1 MNFKGRLRQVIL
13 ATFGWVLLQSGAPG
27 AMQDQA
33 PVVHD
38 GSEAGQTF
46 RIAGTVVSAVTG
58 APLSQARIF
67 IIETGEAAK
76 TASMVTLENGHF
88 EFSELRPGKY
98 SLRGAKQGFIT
109 SAYDEHEGFS
119 TAIVTG
125 PEFATENLVLRLTP
139 MAIILGH
146 VFDESGIPIRNA
158 RLGLYVEDRGEGM
171 VRINRTGASTTDDR
185 GFYDFSLL
193 RPGKYYV
200 SVTAKPWYAIHPTT
214 TSATG
219 VPRANQAPASLDV
232 AYPTTYYNGATDAD
246 SATPIEVKG
255 GDRLQ
260 IDLHVNPV
268 PALHLILR
276 MPQVQPDEQN
286 GFRMTADLRK
296 RVFDSVESV
305 QPDGMH
311 PVAQGVYEL
320 TGIPPGRYTMRSNN
334 PNSGEL
340 EQSSEVDFVRDGQ
353 ELNDSHGE
361 PLGNLRL
368 SLKMSG
374 YETLPKQYTV
384 ALQDSRRRI
393 VAAKQGDPSGQVS
406 FEDLAPGEYAILIAS
421 PAKPC
426 SVVRTS
432 TQAGDSAGHEV
443 NVTPGSAIDMTAY
456 LSAGVVSIE
465 GVAQK
470 SGKPIAG
477 IMVALVPKDPEGH
490 TELFRRDQSDFDGTF
505 LLKGVIPGSYTIF
518 AVQDAW
524 AFEWLQPGVLAG
536 YVQHGQSLNISE
548 TMQGTV
554 HLPSPVE
561 VQPR

>member
-1 MNFKGRLRQVIL
+1 MNFNGRLGRVIL
-13 ATFGWVLLQSGAPG
+13 VAFGWVFLQSGAPG
-27 AMQDQA
+27 AAQEQA
-33 PVVHD
+33 TSVHD
-38 GSEAGQTF
+38 GSRAGQTF
-46 RIAGTVVSAVTG
+46 RIAGTVVSAMTG
-58 APLSQARIF
+58 TPLSQARIF
-67 IIETGEAAK
+67 IVETKEAAK
-76 TASMVTLENGHF
+76 TTSMVTSESGHF
-88 EFSELRPGKY
+88 EFSELNAAKY
-98 SLRGAKQGFIT
+98 SLRGAKQGFIS

-139 MAIILGH
+139 MAIIMGH
-146 VFDESGIPIRNA
+146 VFDEAGAPIRNA
-158 RLGLYVEDRGEGM
+158 RLGLYLENHGGGM
-171 VRINRTGASTTDDR
+171 VRINRTGSATTDDR

-200 SVTAKPWYAIHPTT
+200 SVTAKPWYAVHPAT
-214 TSATG
+214 TSPTG
-219 VPRANQAPASLDV
+219 VARANQVPASLDV

-255 GDRLQ
+255 GDRVQ
-260 IDLHVNPV
+260 IDLHLNPV

-276 MPQVQPDEQN
+276 MPQVPPDGQN
-286 GFRMTADLRK
+286 GFRMTTDLQK

-353 ELNDSHGE
+353 ELNDSRGE
-361 PLGNLRL
+361 PLGSLRL

-374 YETLPKQYTV
+374 EETLPKQYTV
-384 ALQDSRRRI
+384 ALQDSKRRI
-393 VAAKQGDPSGQVS
+393 VAAEQGDPSGQVT
-406 FEDLAPGEYAILIAS
+406 FEDLGPGEYAILITS
-421 PAKPC
+421 PTKPC
-426 SVVRTS
+426 SVLRTS
-432 TQAGDSAGHEV
+432 SQAGDSTGHEV
-443 NVTPGSAIDMTAY
+443 SVTPGSALDMTAY

-465 GVAQK
+465 GVVQK

-505 LLKGVIPGSYTIF
+505 ILKGVIPGSYTIF

-524 AFEWLQPGVLAG
+524 GFEWLQPGVLAG
-536 YVQHGQSLNISE
+536 YVQHGQSVNISE
-548 TMQGTV
+548 AMQGAV
-554 HLPSPVE
+554 HLPNPVE

>member
-1 MNFKGRLRQVIL
+1 MNFRGCLCRMIL
-13 ATFGWVLLQSGAPG
+13 VTLGWVLLQPSAPG
-27 AMQDQA
+27 AAQDQT
-33 PVVHD
+33 PVVYD
-38 GSEAGQTF
+38 ASQAGQNF
-46 RIAGTVVSAVTG
+46 RIAGTVVSAMTG
-58 APLSQARIF
+58 APLSQARVF
-67 IIETGEAAK
+67 VVKTGEAAN
-76 TASMVTLENGHF
+76 TTSMVTSENGHF
-88 EFSELRPGKY
+88 EFSELKPGKY
-98 SLRGAKQGFIT
+98 SLRGAKQGFIS

-125 PEFATENLVLRLTP
+125 PEFATEKLVLRLTP
-139 MAIILGH
+139 MAIIMGH
-146 VFDESGIPIRNA
+146 VFDEAGAPVRDA
-158 RLGLYVEDRGEGM
+158 RLGLYLEDHGEGM
-171 VRINRTGASTTDDR
+171 VRINRTGSSTTDDR

-200 SVTAKPWYAIHPTT
+200 SVTAKPWYAIHPAT

-219 VPRANQAPASLDV
+219 ATRANQVPASLDV
-232 AYPTTYYNGATDAD
+232 AYPMTFYNAATEAD
-246 SATPIEVKG
+246 LATPIEVKG
-255 GDRLQ
+255 GDRVQ
-260 IDLHVNPV
+260 IDMRLNPV

-276 MPQVQPDEQN
+276 VPQINPDERN
-286 GFRMTADLRK
+286 GFSMDLRE

-305 QPDGMH
+305 RPDGMH
-311 PVAQGVYEL
+311 PVAPGVYEL
-320 TGIPPGRYTMRSNN
+320 TGIPSGRYTMRSNN

-361 PLGNLRL
+361 PLGSLRL
-368 SLKMSG
+368 SLKMIG
-374 YETLPKQYTV
+374 EKTLPRQYTV

-406 FEDLAPGEYAILIAS
+406 FEDLGPGEYAILIAS
-421 PAKPC
+421 PTKPC
-426 SVVRTS
+426 SVLRTS
-432 TQAGDSAGHEV
+432 TQAGDSSGHEV
-443 NVTPGSAIDMTAY
+443 NVTPGSALDVTAY

-465 GVAQK
+465 GVVQK

-490 TELFRRDQSDFDGTF
+490 MELFRRDESDFDGTF

-524 AFEWLQPGVLAG
+524 GFEWLQPGVLAG
-536 YVQHGQSLNISE
+536 YLRRGPNLNISAA
-548 TMQGTV
+548 MQGTM
-554 HLPSPVE
+554 HLPDPVE